1 MKKHF
6 IMRPLLATA
15 ILFLTAATSF
25 GQCVIPIT
33 DSQPYVEDFE
43 GDGFDCWT
51 VETNGG
57 NWTLLD
63 GTNSN
68 VASFT
73 YENNGDEARL
83 ISPTLDMSAIG
94 GATFSFSYAM
104 MGIFEN
110 DVLEVSYRSSENDAW
125 HLLGAY
131 SFSDYENFYEET
143 FELENLSATYQVSFL
158 GRGLGGMYIFVDN
171 IEIMSTMGC
180 ARPVSLYADEITA
193 SSAMLHWSTTGNETG
208 WTIEMSGREY
218 EVDAQPYLMEDLMP
232 EMTYTF
238 RVKAKC
244 GEGDESEWATPVS
257 FTTLCGGIVVTD
269 DMPFFDDFEGS
280 DDFHCWQN
288 EIISGTDPWVVDPGY
303 VILNNTAFFIWLG
316 GEARLISQPMDITAV
331 TDPVIE
337 FKHKQLQGEFGV
349 EELSVWYRTA
359 PEEPWQLIE
368 IYIYATNDW
377 ESASFKLPDPSATY
391 QISFVGVGHNG
402 EGLYVDDVRVGNE
415 EGVGVGELT
424 TVTASVSPNPT
435 TGLVAIEA
443 NIANGEVVVFDLFG
457 KQVASALVEEGR
469 AELDL
474 GECAQGVYVA
484 RIIGA
489 NGSTTVKLVKE

>member
-1 MKKHF
+1 
-6 IMRPLLATA
+6 
-15 ILFLTAATSF
+15 
-25 GQCVIPIT
+25 
-33 DSQPYVEDFE
+33 
-43 GDGFDCWT
+43 
-51 VETNGG
+51 
-57 NWTLLD
+57 
-63 GTNSN
+63 
-68 VASFT
+68 
-73 YENNGDEARL
+73 
-83 ISPTLDMSAIG
+83 
-94 GATFSFSYAM
+94 
-104 MGIFEN
+104 
-110 DVLEVSYRSSENDAW
+110 
-125 HLLGAY
+125 
-131 SFSDYENFYEET
+131 
-143 FELENLSATYQVSFL
+143 
-158 GRGLGGMYIFVDN
+158 
-171 IEIMSTMGC
+171 
-180 ARPVSLYADEITA
+180 
-193 SSAMLHWSTTGNETG
+193 
-208 WTIEMSGREY
+208 
-218 EVDAQPYLMEDLMP
+218 
-232 EMTYTF
+232 
-238 RVKAKC
+238 
-244 GEGDESEWATPVS
+244 
-257 FTTLCGGIVVTD
+257 
-269 DMPFFDDFEGS
+269 
-280 DDFHCWQN
+280 
-288 EIISGTDPWVVDPGY
+288 
-303 VILNNTAFFIWLG
+303 
-316 GEARLISQPMDITAV
+316 MDITAV

-457 KQVASALVEEGR
+457 KQVASAMVEEGR